1 MITKTLLFTGL
12 IFSITSYAQVGINTN
27 TPTRSLDING
37 HLKIRE
43 TVDESENGEYSKILV
58 TDNDGNIDFIYKKDL
73 LPVSDEF
80 TSDKVVINN
89 IYSNTS
95 EAGIPSKKINCGK
108 FEFSFGDTAQSR
120 IYFNLTEAPTQDV
133 SVYMSMEQNYATNG
147 FQFYQGTGPNN
158 TNAFIFTTSNWNI
171 PKEFASANLADFEQ
185 NVMHFQYPN
194 DSDFYRLT
202 VYKVKHTI
210 NNVSTWSF
218 VSACGKF

>member
-12 IFSITSYAQVGINTN
+12 IFSITSYAQVGVNTN

-89 IYSNTS
+89 IYMNTTS
-95 EAGIPSKKINCGK
+95 AGIPSKKITCGK
-108 FEFSFGDTAQSR
+108 FEFSFNGDSNSKIQ
-120 IYFNLTEAPTQDV
+120 FNLVQAPTQNV
-133 SVYMSMEQNYATNG
+133 SIYMSMEQNYDPNG
-147 FQFYQGTGPNN
+147 FQFYQGTSKSNINP
-158 TNAFIFTTSNWNI
+158 FIFTTSNWSTAQ
-171 PKEFASANLADFEQ
+171 PFAEAGLADFEQ
-185 NVMHFQYPN
+185 NIMYFQYPN
-194 DSDFYRLT
+194 DPDFYRLT

-210 NNVSTWSF
+210 NNGSTWSF
-218 VSACGKF
+218 VSACEKF